1 MLQEIIVNLLLL
13 GAGILLGGALYD
25 AVVLAPNLRGGP
37 AGLEHGRLFM
47 ARSTPANLF
56 RVAAP
61 ATQLLAL
68 LSVVVN
74 WSNPDCRW
82 PLLAALVALVVNDVI
97 TFRYHYPR
105 NRLFFTAP
113 LTVEPE
119 RLDRS
124 AREWASM
131 NLVRVT
137 LVFGAWIGAW
147 IAVLR
152 LAHDSR
158 LWPVA

>member
-1 MLQEIIVNLLLL
+1 
-13 GAGILLGGALYD
+13 
-25 AVVLAPNLRGGP
+25 
-37 AGLEHGRLFM
+37 M

-68 LSVVVN
+68 LSAVVN

-82 PLLAALVALVVNDVI
+82 PLLAALVALVVNDVV

-105 NRLFFTAP
+105 NQLFFTAP
-113 LTVEPE
+113 LTVESE
-119 RLDRS
+119 RLDRA

-131 NLVRVT
+131 NLVRVA
-137 LVFGAWIGAW
+137 LAFGAWIGAW
-147 IAVLR
+147 IAVVR

-158 LWPVA
+158 LGL